1 MSVPIFSRGRVQ
13 NRISNAKINVLD
25 AMYNLDQNKQILY
38 QEIQQAHADAIAA
51 LEKYYSS
58 IETVESREEAFN
70 YSQQKFNVGLT
81 NSVDYNIAKNNLTRA
96 RSDLLQAKYE
106 FIFKSMILDF
116 YQGNPISL

>member
-1 MSVPIFSRGRVQ
+1 MSVPIFSRWRVQ
-13 NRISNAKINVLD
+13 NQISNAKINVLD
-25 AMYNLDQNKQILY
+25 ARYNLDQNKQILY